1 MKRGSPADNLKRL
14 LMADPRKSAMLGGLM
29 LLLLVLG
36 IRQFA
41 GGGPASAPASTGD
54 AAIPSIAETG
64 QQAVTRALASLDES
78 RGGGIVQ
85 VPRPPELAR
94 DLFALHPDHFPEPA
108 QAVPAALVGD
118 ALEGSEPRAVES
130 KAENAD
136 ALRARHEAQ
145 LVEET
150 KGWSVRSLMLGSSPT
165 VVIETSGA
173 DRRRS
178 VLRPGASVLG
188 WALVEAGAAGVLL
201 EKQGV
206 RVRLPVSGER

>member
-1 MKRGSPADNLKRL
+1 
-14 LMADPRKSAMLGGLM
+14 MADPRKSAMLGGL
-29 LLLLVLG
+29 LLLLVVLG
-36 IRQFA
+36 VRHFA
-41 GGGPASAPASTGD
+41 GKGPAPAPAATGD
-54 AAIPSIAETG
+54 AAVPSVAETG
-64 QQAVTRALASLDES
+64 QQAVSRALASLDQT

-85 VPRPPELAR
+85 VPRPPELSR

-108 QAVPAALVGD
+108 QAVPAAQVRDGD
-118 ALEGSEPRAVES
+118 AASKTSAVES
-130 KAENAD
+130 EAENAD
-136 ALRARHEAQ
+136 ALRARREAQ

-165 VVIETSGA
+165 AVIETSGA

-178 VLRPGASVLG
+178 VLRAGSSVQG
-188 WALVEAGAAGVLL
+188 WALVEAGASWVLL